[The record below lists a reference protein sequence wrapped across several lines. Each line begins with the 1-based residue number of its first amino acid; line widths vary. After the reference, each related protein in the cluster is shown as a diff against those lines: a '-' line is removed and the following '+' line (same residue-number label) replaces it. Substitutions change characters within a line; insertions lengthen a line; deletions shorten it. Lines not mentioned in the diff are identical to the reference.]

1 MKVFNLQCAA
11 QHGFEGWFASEDDFQ
26 QQLARQLVSCPLC
39 SSTVITKLPS
49 APRLN
54 LGAKAPG
61 PANRAEA
68 DASARQAA
76 NPNAQP
82 SHQSPATEQAQALQ
96 AAWMHTVRHLI
107 ANTEDVGPRFAE
119 EARRMHYGEAAERG
133 IRGQTSADEREALRE
148 EGIDVMQLPLPD
160 FAKEPLQ

>member
-26 QQLARQLVSCPLC
+26 QRLARRLVSCPLC
-39 SSTVITKLPS
+39 NDTGITKLPS

-54 LGAKAPG
+54 LGAKAPSKPEQAPSQA
-61 PANRAEA
+61 PA
-68 DASARQAA
+68 Q
-76 NPNAQP
+76 AQP
-82 SHQSPATEQAQALQ
+82 PAGAEVQALQ
-96 AAWMHTVRHLI
+96 AAWMKTVRHLV

-119 EARRMHYGEAAERG
+119 EARRMHHGEAPERG
-133 IRGQTSADEREALRE
+133 IRGQASADEREALRE

>member
-26 QQLARQLVSCPLC
+26 QQLARRLVSCPLC
-39 SSTVITKLPS
+39 NDTGITKLPS

-54 LGAKAPG
+54 LGAKAPSKPEQAPSQA
-61 PANRAEA
+61 PA
-68 DASARQAA
+68 Q
-76 NPNAQP
+76 AQP
-82 SHQSPATEQAQALQ
+82 PAGAEVQALQ
-96 AAWMHTVRHLI
+96 AAWMKTVRHLV

-119 EARRMHYGEAAERG
+119 EARRMHHGEAPERG
-133 IRGQTSADEREALRE
+133 IRGQASADEREALRE

>member
-26 QQLARQLVSCPLC
+26 QQLERRLLSCPLC
-39 SSTVITKLPS
+39 NDTAITKLPS

-54 LGAKAPG
+54 LGAKAPKQSTQ
-61 PANRAEA
+61 A
-68 DASARQAA
+68 DSQPQAA
-76 NPNAQP
+76 PAQP
-82 SHQSPATEQAQALQ
+82 APAEVQALQ
-96 AAWMHTVRHLI
+96 AAWMKTVRHLV

-119 EARRMHYGEAAERG
+119 EARRMHHGEAPERG
-133 IRGQTSADEREALRE
+133 IRGQASADEREALRE